1 MGVGSKVVNL
11 DSESSNVCITHVL
24 DNTYRDV
31 IVQRSTCP
39 LSPMARKRF
48 KEELETVGRP
58 PECVSLHLQ

>member
-1 MGVGSKVVNL
+1 MGVGSKVVSL
-11 DSESSNVCITHVL
+11 DSESNSVCSTHVL
-24 DNTYRDV
+24 DNIYRDV

-58 PECVSLHLQ
+58 PECASLHLQ